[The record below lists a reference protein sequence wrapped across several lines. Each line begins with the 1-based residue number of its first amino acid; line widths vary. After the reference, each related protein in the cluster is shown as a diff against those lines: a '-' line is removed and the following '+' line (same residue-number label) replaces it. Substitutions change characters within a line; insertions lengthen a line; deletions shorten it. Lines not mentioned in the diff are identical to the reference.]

1 MELNEKIT
9 KNIEEYNKRLKKVFY
24 VAGPITG
31 AEGFKKNFAEAEAML
46 VAKGYAVINPTLL
59 PDGMKYESYIKI
71 CKSMI
76 EEADAVYM
84 LLGWENSEGAKI
96 EKAHA
101 EKLGKLIA
109 CQEW

>member
-1 MELNEKIT
+1 MELNERIS

-24 VAGPITG
+24 VSGPITG
-31 AEGFKKNFAEAEAML
+31 VEDFKKNFDKAEAML

-59 PDGMKYESYIKI
+59 PPGMKYESYIKI
-71 CKSMI
+71 CQSMV
-76 EEADAVYM
+76 EEADTVYM
-84 LLGWENSEGAKI
+84 LLGWEDSEGAKI

-109 CQEW
+109 CQEF